1 LGLEKKKGEQEEEEV
16 VVLQVVVALNPTL
29 LRKSLSLAT
38 REAFFCSTLKISKII
53 FLNPQPCPLIKT
65 LILEEITINMMKHNN

>member
-16 VVLQVVVALNPTL
+16 VVVLNPTL

-53 FLNPQPCPLIKT
+53 FLTHDLVLSSKPFS
-65 LILEEITINMMKHNN
+65 LEEITINMMKHNN

>member
-16 VVLQVVVALNPTL
+16 VVLQVVVVLNPTL

-38 REAFFCSTLKISKII
+38 REAFFCPTLKISKII
-53 FLNPQPCPLIKT
+53 FLTHDLVLSSKPLYLK
-65 LILEEITINMMKHNN
+65 K